1 MGRGFFCC
9 WKERFTLA
17 CMRICLPILCFFLC
31 VSFFDIMFN
40 ATFSEI
46 SCLEAQELLQGDHLS
61 SSSSV
66 QLQVLVINTYYF
78 SLGFYCC
85 P

>member
-1 MGRGFFCC
+1 MGGFFFFL
-9 WKERFTLA
+9 KERFTLA

-31 VSFFDIMFN
+31 VSFFNIMVN

-66 QLQVLVINTYYF
+66 QLQVYKHTTFALNKIE
-78 SLGFYCC
+78 
-85 P
+85 